1 MTYGEV
7 KESILQLGYET
18 SIDDEGLFIDGINR
32 AIRVINIEFPLT
44 ATTEVTLKNSD
55 EYNTIDF
62 SAMDDFDTFLK
73 AEIEKSVGGRM
84 QILPYADI
92 KVDDSIVKYYEG
104 VSGTVT
110 FTYRTRPT
118 MVDDTTA
125 DTEDI
130 TILYKA
136 EPLLPLLSAFYIW
149 GDDAPDK
156 AAQWKNDYE
165 DMKILVK
172 GEPQNRLQIVGGV
185 R

>member
-1 MTYGEV
+1 MTYGEI
-7 KESILQLGYET
+7 KQSILQLGYET

-32 AIRVINIEFPLT
+32 ALRFINVEFPLT
-44 ATTEVTLKNSD
+44 ATFEVTTNGSD
-55 EYNTIDF
+55 DFETIDF
-62 SAMDDFDTFLK
+62 STMDDFDVFLK
-73 AEIEKSVGGRM
+73 ATIKRSVGGRM
-84 QILPYADI
+84 QILPFADI
-92 KVDDSIVKYYEG
+92 VVDDNIVKYYEG

-118 MVDDTTA
+118 MLTNTSSDD
-125 DTEDI
+125 EEL
-130 TILYKA
+130 TIMYKA

-172 GEPQNRLQIVGGV
+172 GEPQNRFQIVGGI
-185 R
+185 